1 MPLAQRP
8 AQAGEVGA
16 WPCPTWPAPPVG
28 AYERAREQWDRL
40 TMGGVS
46 DTLQLQTR
54 GGVCVLMLNRPQVR
68 NAVDAETRSALRDAL
83 LGIAQDADIR
93 GVVLT
98 GAGSAFCSGGD
109 VRGMQERHAPGVSS
123 GEQGWRRQHELHRI
137 LSSLHFLDRPTV
149 AAVNGPAF
157 GLGLDL
163 ALCCDFIFA
172 SERAT
177 FSAGFVHRGLVPD
190 GGGMFF
196 LPRRIGL
203 ARAKDLIFSGRT
215 LQAEEALAI
224 GLADRV
230 YPAERLLEETT
241 AYLEELARLPRPP
254 QALAK
259 DILNRTFEL
268 SLDEINALGAQ
279 AQAICY
285 TTPEH
290 TAAVSAFLNRR
301 RDGG

>member
-1 MPLAQRP
+1 MQRP
-8 AQAGEVGA
+8 SYHG
-16 WPCPTWPAPPVG
+16 
-28 AYERAREQWDRL
+28 R
-40 TMGGVS
+40 VS
-46 DTLQLQTR
+46 ESLELQTR
-54 GGVCVLMLNRPQVR
+54 GGVTILTLNRPQVR
-68 NAVDAETRSALRDAL
+68 NAVDAEMRSALRDAL
-83 LGIAQDADIR
+83 LRVAQDPAVR
-93 GVVLT
+93 GLVLT
-98 GAGSAFCSGGD
+98 GAGTAFCSGGD
-109 VRGMQERHAPGVSS
+109 VRGMQARGGDGAAVAEA
-123 GEQGWRRQHELHRI
+123 GWRRQHELHRI
-137 LSSLHFLDRPTV
+137 LSSLYFLDRPTV

-203 ARAKDLIFSGRT
+203 ARAKDMIFSGRT
-215 LQAEEALAI
+215 VQADEALAI

-230 YPAERLLEETT
+230 VAPERLLDETT
-241 AYLEELARLPRPP
+241 AYLDQLAQLPRPA

-290 TAAVSAFLNRR
+290 ADAVSAFLNRR
-301 RDGG
+301 A